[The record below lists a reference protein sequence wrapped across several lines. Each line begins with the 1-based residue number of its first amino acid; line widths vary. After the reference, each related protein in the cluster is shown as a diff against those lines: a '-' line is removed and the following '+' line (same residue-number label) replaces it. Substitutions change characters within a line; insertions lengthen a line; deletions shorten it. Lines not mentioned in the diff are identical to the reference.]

1 MEAIPTWNLWLAWL
15 IAIIAILGWT
25 YKLNRDLRLDMKSM
39 LDQYQTESKDYIA
52 NHHHDDTGAVM
63 VRMLVRR

>member
-25 YKLNRDLRLDMKSM
+25 YKLNRDLRLDMKAM
-39 LDQYQTESKDYIA
+39 LDQYQTESRNDIA
-52 NHHHDDTGAVM
+52 NHRHEDDGVVM
-63 VRMLVRR
+63 VRMLVGR